1 MRVLM
6 LGWEFPPFITGGLGT
21 ACYGLTRALSRRG
34 VTITFVLPRAVNT
47 RVSQTHV
54 KLLSPTPPGARHG
67 DVADGQDAE
76 AFTNVTFKS
85 IPSPIISPYAAPPW
99 AAHRQ
104 GGAARLADSVLDPAE
119 PEYGGDLLAAAERYA
134 NLCRA
139 MVRLEAFDVIHAHDW
154 LTFPAGTAI
163 ANESGKPLVAHVHST
178 EYDRA
183 GDRSHQPL
191 VDIERRGMRAA
202 TRVVAVSRFT
212 RDLIESRYGIPGTKI
227 DVVYN
232 GVGRDDDPA
241 PASIPSAG
249 RIRADEKIVLF
260 LGRLTAQKGPET
272 FLAAAKRVLEKID
285 KVKFIVA
292 GSGDLAAPMIEQAA
306 AAGIGSKVLFTGFLR
321 GEDVQRVYRMADV
334 YVMPSVSE
342 PFGIAALEAARHDV
356 PVIVSR
362 SSGVSEVLKHAL
374 KVDAWDVNQI
384 AEKII
389 AVLTRPPL
397 AEELRHQA
405 DIETRLL
412 TWDDA
417 ANRCLHVYDTAM
429 RAHTSGQGA
438 T

>member
-21 ACYGLTRALSRRG
+21 ACYGLTRALSQRG
-34 VTITFVLPRAVNT
+34 VTITFVLPKAVNT
-47 RVSQTHV
+47 PTSQTHV
-54 KLLSPTPPGARHG
+54 KLLSPTPPGEPAPANGHPAANE
-67 DVADGQDAE
+67 DAD
-76 AFTNVTFKS
+76 AFNNVTFKS
-85 IPSPIISPYAAPPW
+85 IPSPIVSPYPRSPAPPW
-99 AAHRQ
+99 ATRAGVSR
-104 GGAARLADSVLDPAE
+104 GGGSVLDPDE
-119 PEYGGDLLAAAERYA
+119 PEYGGDLIAAAERYA
-134 NLCRA
+134 NLCRS
-139 MVRLEAFDVIHAHDW
+139 MVRLETFDVIHAHDW
-154 LTFPAGTAI
+154 LTFPAGMAI
-163 ANESGKPLVAHVHST
+163 AAETGRPLVVHIHST

-183 GDRSHQPL
+183 GDDFRQPL
-191 VDIERRGMRAA
+191 VDIERRGMQAA

-232 GVGRDDDPA
+232 GVGRNGGPSPA
-241 PASIPSAG
+241 DLPTAE
-249 RIRADEKIVLF
+249 RIHADEKIVLF
-260 LGRLTAQKGPET
+260 LGRLTTQKGPEA
-272 FLAAAKRVLEKID
+272 FLAAAKRVLEKVD
-285 KVKFIVA
+285 RVKFIVA

-321 GEDVQRVYRMADV
+321 GEDVERVYRMADV

-374 KVDAWDVNQI
+374 KVDAWDVDQI

-389 AVLTRPPL
+389 AVITRPPL
-397 AEELRHQA
+397 ASELRRQA
-405 DIETRLL
+405 DIETRRL

-417 ANRCLHVYDTAM
+417 ADRCLHVYDTAIRSM
-429 RAHTSGQGA
+429 A
-438 T
+438 